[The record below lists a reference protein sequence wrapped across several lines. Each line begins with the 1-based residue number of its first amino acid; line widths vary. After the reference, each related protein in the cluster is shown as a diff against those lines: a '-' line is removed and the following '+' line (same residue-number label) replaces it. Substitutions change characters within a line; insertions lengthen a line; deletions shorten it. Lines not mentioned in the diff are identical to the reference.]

1 MALSVNP
8 QIELIHTND
17 TIFIVDVTGDYNAV
31 TNPNGWGS
39 PNEARS
45 ALTAITAVVTYPDA
59 TTDNLTLTGTDF
71 DDDSVRAYSATTLK
85 KMDGVYTIAV
95 TFTVSSNNETVTEK
109 SLRDNDVKCQLAAL
123 ALGDLQIND
132 FAEAKSIY
140 DKMHTV
146 FECAEYVLTEEVLD
160 DLEAFFDDCGYTKIR
175 CGCGC

>member
-8 QIELIHTND
+8 QIKLIHTND

-71 DDDSVRAYSATTLK
+71 DDDSVRAYNATTLK
-85 KMDGVYTIAV
+85 KLDGVYKVDV
-95 TFTVSSNNETVTEK
+95 TFTVSTENEVATEY
-109 SLRDNDVKCQLAAL
+109 SLRDNVVKCQLAAL
-123 ALGDLQIND
+123 ALGDLEIND

-146 FECAEYVLTEEVLD
+146 FECD
-160 DLEAFFDDCGYTKIR
+160 
-175 CGCGC
+175 

>member
-1 MALSVNP
+1 MPLSVNP
-8 QIELIHTND
+8 QVELIHTND

-45 ALTAITAVVTYPDA
+45 ALTAITALITYPDA
-59 TTDNLTLTGTDF
+59 TTANLTLTSTDF
-71 DDDSVRAYSATTLK
+71 DNDSVRAYNATTLK
-85 KMDGVYTIAV
+85 RMDGVYRIVV
-95 TFTVSSNNETVTEK
+95 TFTVSANNEVVTEY
-109 SLRDNDVKCQLAAL
+109 SLRDNGIKCQLAAL
-123 ALGDLQIND
+123 ALGDLETND

-146 FECAEYVLTEEVLD
+146 FECEEYVLTEEVLD

>member
-1 MALSVNP
+1 MPLSVNP
-8 QIELIHTND
+8 QVELIHTND

-45 ALTAITAVVTYPDA
+45 ALTAITALVTYPDA
-59 TTDNLTLTGTDF
+59 TTDNLTLTSTDF
-71 DDDSVRAYSATTLK
+71 DNDSVRAYNATTLK
-85 KMDGVYTIAV
+85 RMDGVYEIDV
-95 TFTVSSNNETVTEK
+95 TFTVSANNEVVTEY
-109 SLRDNDVKCQLAAL
+109 SLRDNAVKCQLAAL
-123 ALGDLQIND
+123 ALGDLEIND
-132 FAEAKSIY
+132 YAEAKSIY

-146 FECAEYVLTEEVLD
+146 FECDEYVLTEEVLD

>member
-8 QIELIHTND
+8 QIEIIHTND

-45 ALTAITAVVTYPDA
+45 ALTAITVLVTYPDS
-59 TTDNLTLTGTDF
+59 TTDSLTLTGTDF
-71 DDDSVRAYSATTLK
+71 DDDSVRAYNASTLK
-85 KMDGVYTIAV
+85 KLDGVYQFDV
-95 TFTVSSNNETVTEK
+95 TFTVSANNETVSEY
-109 SLRDNDVKCQLAAL
+109 SLRDNVVKCQLAAL
-123 ALGDLQIND
+123 ALGDLEIND

-146 FECAEYVLTEEVLD
+146 FECSEYVLTEEVLD

>member
-95 TFTVSSNNETVTEK
+95 TFTVSSNNETVPEK

>member
-39 PNEARS
+39 PNLDRS
-45 ALTAITAVVTYPDA
+45 DLTAITAVVTYPDA

-71 DDDSVRAYSATTLK
+71 DDDSVRAYNATTLK
-85 KMDGVYTIAV
+85 KMDGVYTIDV
-95 TFTVSSNNETVTEK
+95 TFTDSPDNETVTEK

-123 ALGDLQIND
+123 ALGDLEIND

>member
-1 MALSVNP
+1 MPLSVNP
-8 QIELIHTND
+8 QVELIHTND

-45 ALTAITAVVTYPDA
+45 ALTAITALVTYPDA
-59 TTDNLTLTGTDF
+59 TTDNLTLTSTDF
-71 DDDSVRAYSATTLK
+71 DDDSVRAFNATTLK
-85 KMDGVYTIAV
+85 RIDGVYTTAV
-95 TFTVSSNNETVTEK
+95 TFTVSANNEVVTEY
-109 SLRDNDVKCQLAAL
+109 SLRDNDIKCQLAAL
-123 ALGDLQIND
+123 ALGDLEIND

-146 FECAEYVLTEEVLD
+146 FECEEYVLTEEVLD

>member
-8 QIELIHTND
+8 QIEIIHTND
-17 TIFIVDVTGDYNAV
+17 TIYIVDVTGDYNAV

-45 ALTAITAVVTYPDA
+45 ALTAITVLVTYPDA

-71 DDDSVRAYSATTLK
+71 DDDSVRAYEASTLK
-85 KMDGVYTIAV
+85 RLDGVYKFDV
-95 TFTVSSNNETVTEK
+95 TFTVSENNEIATEY
-109 SLRDNDVKCQLAAL
+109 SLRDNVVKCQLAAL
-123 ALGDLQIND
+123 ALGDLEIND

-146 FECAEYVLTEEVLD
+146 FDCKEYVLTEEVLD

>member
-1 MALSVNP
+1 MPLSVNP
-8 QIELIHTND
+8 QVELIHTND

-45 ALTAITAVVTYPDA
+45 TLTAITALVTYPDA
-59 TTDNLTLTGTDF
+59 TTANLTLTSTDF
-71 DDDSVRAYSATTLK
+71 DNDSVRAYNATTLK
-85 KMDGVYTIAV
+85 RMDGVYQIAV
-95 TFTVSSNNETVTEK
+95 TFTVSANNEVVTEY
-109 SLRDNDVKCQLAAL
+109 SLRDNAVKCQLAAL
-123 ALGDLQIND
+123 ALGDLEIND
-132 FAEAKSIY
+132 YAEAKSIY

-146 FECAEYVLTEEVLD
+146 FECEEYVLTEEVLD

>member
-8 QIELIHTND
+8 QIEIIHTND
-17 TIFIVDVTGDYNAV
+17 TIYIVDVTGDYNAV

-45 ALTAITAVVTYPDA
+45 ALTAITVLVTYPDA

-71 DDDSVRAYSATTLK
+71 DDDSVRAYEASTLK
-85 KMDGVYTIAV
+85 RLDGVYKFDV
-95 TFTVSSNNETVTEK
+95 TFTVSANNEIATK
-109 SLRDNDVKCQLAAL
+109 YSLRDNVVKCQLAAL
-123 ALGDLQIND
+123 ALGDLEIND

-146 FECAEYVLTEEVLD
+146 FDCKEYVLTEEVLD

>member
-8 QIELIHTND
+8 QIKLIHTND

-71 DDDSVRAYSATTLK
+71 DDDATTLK
-85 KMDGVYTIAV
+85 KLDGVYKVDV
-95 TFTVSSNNETVTEK
+95 TFTVSPDNEVATEY
-109 SLRDNDVKCQLAAL
+109 SLRDNVVKCQLAAL
-123 ALGDLQIND
+123 ALGDLEIND

-146 FECAEYVLTEEVLD
+146 FECDEYVLTEEVLD
-160 DLEAFFDDCGYTKIR
+160 DLEEFFDDCGYTKIR

>member
-1 MALSVNP
+1 MPLSVNP
-8 QIELIHTND
+8 QVELIHTND

-45 ALTAITAVVTYPDA
+45 ALTAITALITYPDK
-59 TTDNLTLTGTDF
+59 TTANLTLTSTDF
-71 DDDSVRAYSATTLK
+71 DNDSVRAYNATTLK
-85 KMDGVYTIAV
+85 RMDGVYEIDV
-95 TFTVSSNNETVTEK
+95 TFTVSPNNEVVTEY
-109 SLRDNDVKCQLAAL
+109 SLRDNAVKCQLAAL
-123 ALGDLQIND
+123 ALGDLEIND
-132 FAEAKSIY
+132 YAEAKSIY

-146 FECAEYVLTEEVLD
+146 FECDEYVLTEEVLD

>member
-1 MALSVNP
+1 MPLSVNP
-8 QIELIHTND
+8 QVELIHTND

-45 ALTAITAVVTYPDA
+45 ALTAITALVTYPDA
-59 TTDNLTLTGTDF
+59 TTDNLTLTSTDF
-71 DDDSVRAYSATTLK
+71 DNDSVRAYNATTLK
-85 KMDGVYTIAV
+85 RMDGVYEIDV
-95 TFTVSSNNETVTEK
+95 TFTVSPDNEVITEY
-109 SLRDNDVKCQLAAL
+109 SLRDNAVKCQLAAL
-123 ALGDLQIND
+123 ALGDLEIND
-132 FAEAKSIY
+132 YAEAKSIY

-146 FECAEYVLTEEVLD
+146 FECDEYVLTEEVLD

>member
-71 DDDSVRAYSATTLK
+71 DDDSVRAYNATTLK
-85 KMDGVYTIAV
+85 KLDGVYQIDV
-95 TFTVSSNNETVTEK
+95 TFTVSPDNEVATEY

-123 ALGDLQIND
+123 ALGDLEIND

-146 FECAEYVLTEEVLD
+146 FECDEYVLTEEVLD
-160 DLEAFFDDCGYTKIR
+160 DLEEFFDDCGYTKIR

>member
-1 MALSVNP
+1 MPLLVNP
-8 QIELIHTND
+8 QVELIHTND

-45 ALTAITAVVTYPDA
+45 ALTAITALITYPDA
-59 TTDNLTLTGTDF
+59 TTANLTLTSTDF
-71 DDDSVRAYSATTLK
+71 DNDSVRAYNATTLK
-85 KMDGVYTIAV
+85 RMDGVYRIVV
-95 TFTVSSNNETVTEK
+95 TFTVSANNEVVTEY
-109 SLRDNDVKCQLAAL
+109 SLRDNGIKCQLAAL
-123 ALGDLQIND
+123 ALGDLETND

-146 FECAEYVLTEEVLD
+146 FECEEYVLTEEVLD

>member
-8 QIELIHTND
+8 QIEIIHTND
-17 TIFIVDVTGDYNAV
+17 TIYIVDVTGDYNAV

-45 ALTAITAVVTYPDA
+45 ALTAITVLVTYPDA

-71 DDDSVRAYSATTLK
+71 DDDSVRAYEASTLK
-85 KMDGVYTIAV
+85 RLDGVYKFDV
-95 TFTVSSNNETVTEK
+95 TFTVSANNEIATEY
-109 SLRDNDVKCQLAAL
+109 SLRDNVVKCQLAAL
-123 ALGDLQIND
+123 ALGDLEIND

-146 FECAEYVLTEEVLD
+146 FDCKEYVLTEEVLD
-160 DLEAFFDDCGYTKIR
+160 DLEAFFDDCGYTKIT